1 MGKDLLV
8 KMLDDKMRQRNLS
21 LREAGKEIGVS
32 HTTIS
37 RILQGQAADI
47 DTLIDMCKWLG
58 ISPSEVL
65 DSNVEGSRGLGS
77 RIATI
82 LEANP
87 KLALVF
93 EEAIG
98 RLEKGEISP
107 QTIEDLVAYMSYRL
121 GLDKKE

>member
-8 KMLDDKMRQRNLS
+8 KMLDDKMRQLNLS

-47 DTLIDMCKWLG
+47 DTLIDMCIWLG
-58 ISPSEVL
+58 ISPSDVL

-98 RLEKGEISP
+98 RLEKDEISS

>member
-87 KLALVF
+87 KLVLVF

-98 RLEKGEISP
+98 RLEKGEITP
-107 QTIEDLVAYMSYRL
+107 QTIDDLIAYMSYRL

>member
-21 LREAGKEIGVS
+21 LRKMADEIGVS

-37 RILQGQAADI
+37 RILKGEVADI
-47 DTLIDMCKWLG
+47 GTLIKLCKWLEV
-58 ISPSEVL
+58 SPSDIL
-65 DSNVEGSRGLGS
+65 DSNVEGARGLGS

-98 RLEKGEISP
+98 RLEKDEISS

>member
-98 RLEKGEISP
+98 RLEKGEITP
-107 QTIEDLVAYMSYRL
+107 QTIDDLIAYMSYRL